1 MTMHQLFA
9 FLTGP
14 DLRAIADVVSRW
26 KWFETE
32 PQFLSIDDEPQP
44 SPAAWQARTP
54 KAVEGFCVDWNR
66 ANYGVDP
73 QIITVGFPR
82 RMVPGSVM
90 VAAPAAFERAED
102 VLSLLAD
109 VPFELCSFRPLWH
122 QEWEAAKLSRT
133 GFAWGHTA
141 HGWGCALRGAGHD
154 RLVSRRWLDYWPWR
168 VLRGNGDLTLLQFH
182 DLEANAATALAQAAP
197 CYERIIPYDGG
208 GIVNVHKLLYPP
220 PEGLYDRDTRTVEYV
235 VAGRE
240 VSEAEMLAV
249 CSVRWRRRNHP
260 EQPIERAAYVFLTD
274 AEARAHLHALW
285 LRELECWSVE
295 GGVKRRLDLD
305 YVPPPPPAPPAWV
318 RALTG

>member
-1 MTMHQLFA
+1 MTMHSLFA
-9 FLTGP
+9 HLTGP
-14 DLRAIADVVSRW
+14 DLRAIVEVVSRW
-26 KWFETE
+26 KWFDAE
-32 PQFLSIDDEPQP
+32 PKYLTIDDEKQVDA
-44 SPAAWQARTP
+44 SAWRTRIP
-54 KAVEGFCVDWNR
+54 GATEKFGILWLIDAEE
-66 ANYGVDP
+66 AHLL
-73 QIITVGFPR
+73 TVSFPR
-82 RMVPGSVM
+82 RKVAGSVL

-102 VLSLLAD
+102 ILQLLAD
-109 VPFELCSFRPLWH
+109 VPFELCSFRPLWEP
-122 QEWEAAKLSRT
+122 EWDASKVSHT
-133 GFAWGHTA
+133 GFKLGHTA

-154 RLVSRRWLDYWPWR
+154 HLVSRRWLDYWPWR
-168 VLRGNGDLTLLQFH
+168 VLRGDGDLTLLQFH
-182 DLEANAATALAQAAP
+182 DLEADPATALAQATP

-220 PEGLYDRDTRTVEYV
+220 PEGLYDRETRTVEYV

-240 VSEAEMLAV
+240 VPEAEMLAV

-305 YVPPPPPAPPAWV
+305 YVPPPPPEPPAWV
-318 RALTG
+318 RALAR

>member
-1 MTMHQLFA
+1 VTLHSIYA
-9 FLTGP
+9 HLTGP
-14 DLRAIADVVSRW
+14 DLRAIVDAVARWDCFHAKPEYLSVDEDVAAATADWR
-26 KWFETE
+26 T
-32 PQFLSIDDEPQP
+32 QITT
-44 SPAAWQARTP
+44 AR
-54 KAVEGFCVDWNR
+54 EGFCVDWDRNAGYLQSKKIFLQFR
-66 ANYGVDP
+66 KK
-73 QIITVGFPR
+73 I
-82 RMVPGSVM
+82 VPGEVN
-90 VAAPAAFERAED
+90 VAVPAVFERAED
-102 VLSLLAD
+102 ILELLAD
-109 VPFELCSFRPLWH
+109 VPFELCSFRPWWRK
-122 QEWEAAKLSRT
+122 EWDAVKGRT
-133 GFAWGHTA
+133 GFGWGHTA

-168 VLRGNGDLTLLQFH
+168 VLRGDGDLTLLQFH
-182 DLEANAATALAQAAP
+182 DLEADPATALAQAAP
-197 CYERIIPYDGG
+197 CYERIIPYRGG
-208 GIVNVHKLLYPP
+208 GVVNVHKLWDPP

-249 CSVRWRRRNHP
+249 CSVRWRRRKHP